1 MRYFSFFI
9 YPRLIKMVMMMRMI
23 IFTVVATIII
33 IYKNILPKE
42 GCSFIRGLYF
52 FYQEILRVTTREG
65 FR

>member
-52 FYQEILRVTTREG
+52 FLSRDLERYNKRGL
-65 FR
+65 